1 MWLYLISIG
10 VLTCHHEARDLM
22 KRLAQIAKAQGI
34 ELRLT
39 EGANHTKVI
48 IGNRIDVVP
57 RHTEINEM
65 TAKAIIRKLEGRS

>member
-1 MWLYLISIG
+1 
-10 VLTCHHEARDLM
+10 M

>member
-1 MWLYLISIG
+1 MKRR
-10 VLTCHHEARDLM
+10 ELM
-22 KRLAQIAKAQGI
+22 KRLAQIARAQGL
-34 ELRLT
+34 EMRLT
-39 EGANHTKVI
+39 EGANHTKVV